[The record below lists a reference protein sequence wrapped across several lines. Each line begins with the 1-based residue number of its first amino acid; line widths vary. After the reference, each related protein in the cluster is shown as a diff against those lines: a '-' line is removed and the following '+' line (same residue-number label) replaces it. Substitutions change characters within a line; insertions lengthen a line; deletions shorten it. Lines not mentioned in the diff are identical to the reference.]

1 MPCSSSSLC
10 LAWKSQPAAHVG
22 LTLKVKEGNALPV
35 PYVTKP
41 TWLLAGSWGWR
52 SHHPGF
58 CPSHISTAWYTSSCP
73 GILESKCLG
82 KKKMHSPWL
91 TLIHT

>member
-1 MPCSSSSLC
+1 MPHSISSLC
-10 LAWKSQPAAHVG
+10 LARKSQPAAHVG
-22 LTLKVKEGNALPV
+22 LTLKVKEGNTLPV
-35 PYVTKP
+35 PYVMKP

-52 SHHPGF
+52 SHHAGF
-58 CPSHISTAWYTSSCP
+58 CPSHISTTWYISSWP
-73 GILESKCLG
+73 RDPESKCLG